1 MRKIQEAV
9 AEREGFEPPIAL
21 RLCLI
26 SSQVHST
33 GLCHL
38 SALFTTIYAPVEKH
52 SQCRLRFRP
61 LARRVRAERIHNTS
75 GDLIGTTHEL
85 SISHRQLGRRM
96 GGVPGDGDQMHA
108 FHHPHAAGPMAVVVL
123 GVIRDAGLGQ
133 HRYRRSSLRLSGHSY
148 FRRTP

>member
-1 MRKIQEAV
+1 M

-38 SALFTTIYAPVEKH
+38 SALFTTRYASVEKH
-52 SQCRLRFRP
+52 SQRWRQFRP
-61 LARRVRAERIHNTS
+61 LVRRVRAERIHNTA

-96 GGVPGDGDQMHA
+96 DGLPGDGDQRHA
-108 FHHPHAAGPMAVVVL
+108 FHHPLAAGPVAVVVP

-133 HRYRRSSLRLSGHSY
+133 HRYRRSSLRLSGHSF
-148 FRRTP
+148 FRRTQ